1 MEEYGSPEL
10 FLAQIMKKEAALVHI
25 EKLLATDLPP
35 SEKKRLEAARLEI
48 GKWSDYEAPSKK

>member
-1 MEEYGSPEL
+1 MALLSYSL
-10 FLAQIMKKEAALVHI
+10 LRIMKKEAALVHI